1 MLIAV
6 ITDVKL
12 PKTLAG
18 FKLKVIPWDSEKL
31 EEENLRDYDGIIIDA
46 DSYNELDK
54 VASPDAIENEVI
66 LPMITYDV
74 LNAPPSLYLVVGDP
88 SHVIWQNDIL
98 GAVGFSGTYMKG
110 AGIQHSLT
118 EAGLK
123 SVYKD
128 YLSDIK
134 QYKYSYD
141 TSFKT
146 ASEVEK
152 MVRFGNFSRY
162 TTQHVSLMQTKT
174 GYLTAFRLQGEAY
187 SVDGYNRILDRRSL
201 FQKELPTFLPAH
213 PGGFEKGLS
222 IILQSLKERDTVNHE
237 AEPGWA
243 SEIVVQGQEEIDAE
257 MIIKTDQIQA
267 LELERSDLQ
276 SRRSE
281 LRKVLEVLYLSD
293 KPLEGA
299 LKRTFQNYGY
309 VVEEPKD
316 DNNVEFYLKSGKQEF
331 VIEVKSSL
339 KPQFNKEGLRQ
350 VNEWRENESL
360 ENGKEYKPVLILSN
374 QYDKP
379 IEERNKESVLDE
391 NLIAFAISRKITVVT
406 TVVLYRAFQHLA
418 EGKIT
423 KAHLSSVLFKGEGL
437 LHANDFYVEKED
449 S

>member
-1 MLIAV
+1 MRIAV

-18 FKLKVIPWDSEKL
+18 FKLKVIPWNSEKL

-54 VASPDAIENEVI
+54 VASPDTIENEVI

-74 LNAPPSLYLVVGDP
+74 LNAPPSFYLVVGDP
-88 SHVIWQNDIL
+88 SHVIWQDDIL

-110 AGIQHSLT
+110 AGTQHSLT
-118 EAGLK
+118 EAGSK
-123 SVYKD
+123 SVYRE

-134 QYKYSYD
+134 RYKYSYD
-141 TSFKT
+141 TSFET
-146 ASEVEK
+146 ASEVQK
-152 MVRFGNFSRY
+152 MVKFGNFNRY
-162 TTQHVSLMQTKT
+162 TTQYVSLMQTKT

-187 SVDGYNRILDRRSL
+187 RVDGYDRILDRRSL
-201 FQKELPTFLPAH
+201 FQKELPTFLPGH

-222 IILQSLKERDTVNHE
+222 IILRSIKERDTVNHE
-237 AEPGWA
+237 SEPDWA

-257 MIIKTDQIQA
+257 VIVKTDQIQV

-281 LRKVLEVLYLSD
+281 LRKVLEILYLSD

-299 LKRTFQNYGY
+299 LKRTLQNCGY

-316 DNNVEFYLKSGKQEF
+316 DNNVEFYLKNGKQEF
-331 VIEVKSSL
+331 VVEVKSSL
-339 KPQFNKEGLRQ
+339 KAQFNKEGLRQ

-360 ENGKEYKPVLILSN
+360 ESGKEYKPVLILSN

-379 IEERNKESVLDE
+379 IDERNTESVLDE

-406 TVVLYRAFQHLA
+406 TAVLYQALQYLS

-423 KAHLSSVLFKGEGL
+423 KAHLSNILFKGEGM
-437 LHANDFYVEKED
+437 LHVKDFYVEKEE
-449 S
+449 